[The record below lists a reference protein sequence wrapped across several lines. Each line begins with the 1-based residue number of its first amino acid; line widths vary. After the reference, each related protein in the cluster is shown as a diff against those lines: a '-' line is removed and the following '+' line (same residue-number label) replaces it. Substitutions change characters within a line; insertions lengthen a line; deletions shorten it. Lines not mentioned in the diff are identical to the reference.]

1 MRPVKL
7 RLKKR
12 RSELFFTRLTSC
24 VWFKI
29 GFIIYRYCK
38 NTVNQLW
45 EQLITTHS
53 QVNCWASTCRRKYS
67 SNKGGGS
74 VKSESENDY
83 VSTFTHR
90 LLYPSDELISKSA
103 PKPNCD
109 CLTKVQSA
117 CRWRLFQQ
125 AEGKLV
131 FETFLNPDRH
141 KTYVSTCPL
150 FAETFAASVYSHGRA
165 ETLDWNVNWGR
176 CWGVNSSR
184 LCCVVFSPLFRS
196 SRMKRCSAEWHLC
209 FLSFSLPASPGLLPT
224 LQLDRSIHAAPPAPS
239 PQPFVKTQGLCVPA
253 WAPFHQTLWEKASA
267 SAWGTS
273 VEKWLGFMSL
283 PGSYFIHKELNP
295 TTTTVIRQKFGL

>member
-1 MRPVKL
+1 MRPVQL
-7 RLKKR
+7 GLNRR

-131 FETFLNPDRH
+131 FETSGH
-141 KTYVSTCPL
+141 L
-150 FAETFAASVYSHGRA
+150 FWTLTDTRRTFQHAHS
-165 ETLDWNVNWGR
+165 LQ
-176 CWGVNSSR
+176 
-184 LCCVVFSPLFRS
+184 
-196 SRMKRCSAEWHLC
+196 KR
-209 FLSFSLPASPGLLPT
+209 SLPAFILTVALK
-224 LQLDRSIHAAPPAPS
+224 PS
-239 PQPFVKTQGLCVPA
+239 TE
-253 WAPFHQTLWEKASA
+253 T
-267 SAWGTS
+267 
-273 VEKWLGFMSL
+273 
-283 PGSYFIHKELNP
+283 
-295 TTTTVIRQKFGL
+295 

>member
-1 MRPVKL
+1 MNLCQNLLQNQTVTVWRRFSPPVADVCFSRRRGSLCL
-7 RLKKR
+7 RRFWTLTDTR
-12 RSELFFTRLTSC
+12 R
-24 VWFKI
+24 
-29 GFIIYRYCK
+29 
-38 NTVNQLW
+38 
-45 EQLITTHS
+45 
-53 QVNCWASTCRRKYS
+53 
-67 SNKGGGS
+67 
-74 VKSESENDY
+74 
-83 VSTFTHR
+83 TFQH
-90 LLYPSDELISKSA
+90 A
-103 PKPNCD
+103 
-109 CLTKVQSA
+109 
-117 CRWRLFQQ
+117 
-125 AEGKLV
+125 
-131 FETFLNPDRH
+131 H
-141 KTYVSTCPL
+141 
-150 FAETFAASVYSHGRA
+150 YSHGRA

>member
-1 MRPVKL
+1 M
-7 RLKKR
+7 
-12 RSELFFTRLTSC
+12 
-24 VWFKI
+24 
-29 GFIIYRYCK
+29 GFIIYRFCK

-53 QVNCWASTCRRKYS
+53 QVNCWASTCCRNYS

-74 VKSESENDY
+74 VKSENENDY

-109 CLTKVQSA
+109 CPTKVQSA
-117 CRWRLFQQ
+117 CRLCLRRQDIF
-125 AEGKLV
+125 
-131 FETFLNPDRH
+131 FLNPHRH
-141 KTYVSTCPL
+141 KTYVNIPTLCRNVRCQRL
-150 FAETFAASVYSHGRA
+150 FSRWR
-165 ETLDWNVNWGR
+165 WNPRLKRKLRQMLRSQLIPIVLR
-176 CWGVNSSR
+176 CV
-184 LCCVVFSPLFRS
+184 LAPFRS